1 MARVLSPSL
10 LLTAAATVLAWSNP
24 GAVWADGPKELAV
37 LKQPDVV
44 MSVAVSPDGKTAA
57 VGTRSKVLKLWD
69 LSGKE
74 LRSLEGHELTIDAL
88 AFSPD
93 GKTLAS
99 GGFDKTIRLW
109 ELATGKL
116 LHALKGH
123 EGDIASLPLNP

>member
-1 MARVLSPSL
+1 MVRALSPSL
-10 LLTAAATVLAWSNP
+10 PLIAAATVLAWSEP
-24 GAVWADGPKELAV
+24 GAVRADDPKELAV

-44 MSVAVSPDGKTAA
+44 MSVVVSPDGKTVA

-74 LRSLEGHELTIDAL
+74 LRSLDGHELSIAAL

-99 GGFDKTIRLW
+99 GGEDKTIRLW
-109 ELATGKL
+109 
-116 LHALKGH
+116 
-123 EGDIASLPLNP
+123 